1 MANEKRRARRDKH
14 DSVVEILDEAG
25 AIRASG
31 RLADFSSSGVS
42 FSSKTAFRKGECLKV
57 RLRLLDRGTL
67 EGEGE
72 VVWVREKNGGSLYGV
87 RFSGLRNVY
96 PTGELRRPWD

>member
-14 DSVVEILDEAG
+14 DSVVEILDEGGTIKAF
-25 AIRASG
+25 G

-42 FSSKTAFRKGECLKV
+42 FSSEKIFRKGERLKV

-67 EGEGE
+67 EAEGE
-72 VVWVREKNGGSLYGV
+72 VVWAREKSGRAVYGV
-87 RFSGLRNVY
+87 RFSEVRSVY
-96 PTGELRRPWD
+96 PTGELRKPWD